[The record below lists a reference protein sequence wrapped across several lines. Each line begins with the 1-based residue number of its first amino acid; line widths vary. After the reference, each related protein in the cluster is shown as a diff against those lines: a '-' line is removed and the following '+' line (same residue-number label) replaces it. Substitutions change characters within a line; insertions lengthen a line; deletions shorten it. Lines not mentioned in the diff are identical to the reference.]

1 MNNTINNNTNETANV
16 DVGELRDLLYSGNDK
31 AYMILIDEVIKQLF
45 FRKDLSIV
53 LTDIGLKYIVANTVR
68 KLRKE
73 KDTRKFEFN
82 EIEFE
87 RASNDFMHSEI
98 INKIEEL
105 LNKDFVINDYHRQL
119 ESLYILYNTQTTDDE
134 SLKRFL
140 FDMYFLWFDLV
151 ERYNGENGDKKVF
164 NI

>member
-31 AYMILIDEVIKQLF
+31 AYMILINEVIKRQF
-45 FRKDLSIV
+45 YRKDLSIV
-53 LTDIGLKYIVANTVR
+53 LIDIGLKYVVTNTAR

-73 KDTRKFEFN
+73 KDPRKIGFD

-98 INKIEEL
+98 IDKIEEL
-105 LNKDFVINDYHRQL
+105 LNRDFVINDYYSKWKQ
-119 ESLYILYNTQTTDDE
+119 LYNLYNDQNIYDDYR
-134 SLKRFL
+134 KIFL
-140 FDMYFLWFDLV
+140 FGMYFPYELFI
-151 ERYNGENGDKKVF
+151 KA
-164 NI
+164 

>member
-31 AYMILIDEVIKQLF
+31 AYMILINEVIKRQF
-45 FRKDLSIV
+45 YRKDLSIV
-53 LTDIGLKYIVANTVR
+53 LIDIGLKYIVTNTAR

-73 KDTRKFEFN
+73 KDPRKIGFD

-98 INKIEEL
+98 IDKIEEL
-105 LNKDFVINDYHRQL
+105 LNRDFVINDYYSKWKQ
-119 ESLYILYNTQTTDDE
+119 LYNLYNDQNIYDDYR
-134 SLKRFL
+134 KIFL
-140 FDMYFLWFDLV
+140 FGMYFPYELFI
-151 ERYNGENGDKKVF
+151 KA
-164 NI
+164 

>member
-140 FDMYFLWFDLV
+140 FDMYFLWFDFG
-151 ERYNGENGDKKVF
+151 RK
-164 NI
+164 IQW